1 MKTSF
6 FTSIHNLTF
15 LISNFPKQFTMKNLV
30 HFSLVALIVAL
41 FVSVPTV
48 PALAQSQKCF
58 TFTNAEAGAASDL
71 HIELTK
77 GSMKIA
83 NKDGQGRVGGVFK
96 GFAGVGSSNIDLHNG
111 TVAVGGSVEVCFEYD
126 GTAPDVKRWFW
137 SQGMRN
143 NDPTKPIMLGTAK
156 TPKAGETI
164 LSSITPNT
172 NDGTTEITVKPN
184 SGIDVTTVNP
194 YNPYTNGENV
204 IGSVP
209 TTTTNNPV
217 NNNGNNN
224 NNANGNVNCS
234 KIKYTLGPGGA
245 VCSGDKGAAPAG
257 ANIMVTD
264 GKGGSTTGVANADG
278 SFFIGCAGLNAAQ
291 GQKVTVTI
299 NGVCCTVTV
308 TR

>member
-41 FVSVPTV
+41 FVSTSTDPVF
-48 PALAQSQKCF
+48 AQAQKCF

-96 GFAGVGSSNIDLHNG
+96 GIAGGGSSNIDLHNG

-126 GTAPDVKRWFW
+126 GTDPDVKRWFW

-164 LSSITPNT
+164 LTSIS
-172 NDGTTEITVKPN
+172 PN
-184 SGIDVTTVNP
+184 SDGGSVINNGSNVVTTNP
-194 YNPYTNGENV
+194 YNPNADGGNV
-204 IGSVP
+204 VVSVP

-224 NNANGNVNCS
+224 GNGNVNCS

-245 VCSGDKGAAPAG
+245 ICVGDKGAAPAG
-257 ANIMVTD
+257 ANITVTD